1 MSSSKPFF
9 SAIVIDPEESAGR
22 LLVARLVDLGGAAV
36 WASSRSVA
44 YGMIA
49 GRPPVD
55 MVFFDPAPHRD
66 LHMVAVDIRK
76 HFPTFV
82 YLIALKPDGMAAAF
96 DKMVQTGTNLVLEK
110 PASAESVDQAV
121 RDAQALMNMM
131 HRLNDTEFDTKSGG
145 GAISKSAFAQLFL
158 SGLDRADRYG
168 EQSFILQIKVLNL
181 TQIQVVAGT
190 DAAQMVAASLAQIM
204 ARLRRQSD
212 ILGAIDIDEYA
223 LMLQRPAYATE
234 PVEAALRFADQLSD
248 QNLFMSLN
256 LTVPVDVQI
265 TLMEVPTGQI
275 QVVHQ
280 VSIPKR

>member
-1 MSSSKPFF
+1 MSSYKPSF

-36 WASSRSVA
+36 WASSRSAA
-44 YGMIA
+44 YALIA
-49 GRPPVD
+49 GQPPVD
-55 MVFFDPAPHRD
+55 IVFFDPAPHRD

-82 YLIALKPDGMAAAF
+82 YLVALKPDGVAAAF
-96 DKMVQTGTNLVLEK
+96 DKMVQTGTNSVLEK
-110 PASAESVDQAV
+110 PASIESVTNAV
-121 RDAQALMNMM
+121 REARSLVDLM
-131 HRLNDTEFDTKSGG
+131 HRLNDTDYDTKSGG

-181 TQIQVVAGT
+181 TQIQVLAGA

-212 ILGAIDIDEYA
+212 ILGAIHIDEYA

-234 PVEAALRFADQLSD
+234 PVEAALRFADQLGD

-256 LTVPVDVQI
+256 LPVSVDVQI

-275 QVVHQ
+275 PVVHQ
-280 VSIPKR
+280 ISIPKK